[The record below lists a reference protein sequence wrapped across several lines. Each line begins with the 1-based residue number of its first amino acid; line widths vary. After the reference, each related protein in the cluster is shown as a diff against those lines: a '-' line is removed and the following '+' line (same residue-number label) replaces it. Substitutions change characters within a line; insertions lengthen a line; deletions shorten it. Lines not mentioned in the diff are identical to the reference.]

1 MGLRQGLK
9 MTQDNLFKN
18 YRPLVRD
25 MAFIIKTKRIKLKLT
40 RAYVAKK
47 QKSADAIIY
56 NDI

>member
-1 MGLRQGLK
+1 